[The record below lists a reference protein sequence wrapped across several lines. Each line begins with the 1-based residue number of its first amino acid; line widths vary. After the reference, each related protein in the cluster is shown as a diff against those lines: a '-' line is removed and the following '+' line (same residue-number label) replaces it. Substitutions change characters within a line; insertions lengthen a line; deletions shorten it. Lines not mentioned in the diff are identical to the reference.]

1 MPETETRTCPA
12 CGQSV
17 ENLTGILIDSET
29 NDILINGVLIHFR
42 QLESTI
48 FNTLYK
54 RSPNLV
60 TPDRLMDVLYA
71 DKPDELFAAI
81 INVTICTI
89 RRKIRG
95 TRVRIES
102 IWGRGYRLKLEPK
115 EN

>member
-29 NDILINGVLIHFR
+29 NDILIDGVLIHFR
-42 QLESTI
+42 LLESTI
-48 FNTLYK
+48 FNVLYK

-71 DKPDELFAAI
+71 NKPDEPLIAI

-89 RRKIRG
+89 RRKIQG
-95 TRVRIES
+95 TRIRIES
-102 IWGRGYRLKLEPK
+102 IWGRGYRLKLER
-115 EN
+115 E